1 MNFSDDA
8 IFALPVVGKNRS
20 FLRGSQNGEN
30 EHPILGFPAYPY
42 ACL

>member
-8 IFALPVVGKNRS
+8 IFALPVTCRVSTFPQG
-20 FLRGSQNGEN
+20 GQNGVK

-42 ACL
+42 ACH